1 MKLKKAG
8 LITKIVVIVL
18 VVYAAVRLINIH
30 SDIEEAKDIQKELDQ
45 QVEEMETAN
54 AEMEY
59 SLENSDDDEVI
70 AGIARDK
77 LGMAYPDEE
86 IYTED

>member
-8 LITKIVVIVL
+8 LVTKIVVVVL
-18 VVYAAVRLINIH
+18 VVYAAAKLISIH
-30 SDIEEAKDIQKELDQ
+30 SQIEEAKEVQNELDSQ
-45 QVEEMETAN
+45 AEAMETAN

-59 SLENSDDDEVI
+59 SLEHSEDDEVI

-77 LGMAYPDEE
+77 LGMAYPEEE
-86 IYTED
+86 IYSED

>member
-8 LITKIVVIVL
+8 IITKLVVIVL
-18 VVYAAVRLINIH
+18 VVYAAVSLISIH
-30 SDIEEAKDIQKELDQ
+30 SDIEKAKDIQKELDQ

-59 SLENSDDDEVI
+59 SLENSEDDEVI

-77 LGMAYPDEE
+77 LGLAYPDEE

>member
-8 LITKIVVIVL
+8 LITKIVVVIL
-18 VVYAAVRLINIH
+18 VVYATARLISIH
-30 SDIEEAKDIQKELDQ
+30 SQIEEAKEVQSKLNQ
-45 QVEEMETAN
+45 QVESMETAN

-59 SLENSDDDEVI
+59 SLENSEDEDVI

-86 IYTED
+86 IYSED

>member
-8 LITKIVVIVL
+8 LITKIVVVIL
-18 VVYAAVRLINIH
+18 VVYAAARLISIH
-30 SDIEEAKDIQKELDQ
+30 SQIEEAKEVQGKLNQ
-45 QVEEMETAN
+45 QVESMETAN

-59 SLENSDDDEVI
+59 SLENSEDEDVI

-86 IYTED
+86 IYSED

>member
-8 LITKIVVIVL
+8 LITKIVVVIL
-18 VVYAAVRLINIH
+18 VVYAATRLISLH
-30 SDIEEAKDIQKELDQ
+30 SQIENAKDIQDERAKYAET
-45 QVEEMETAN
+45 METAN

-59 SLENSDDDEVI
+59 SLENSEEDDVI
-70 AGIARDK
+70 ADIARDK

-86 IYTED
+86 IYSED

>member
-8 LITKIVVIVL
+8 LATKIVLIVL
-18 VVYAAVRLINIH
+18 VVYAATRLVIIH
-30 SDIEEAKDIQKELDQ
+30 NQIEDAKKIQNELDSQ
-45 QVEEMETAN
+45 AEAMETAN
-54 AEMEY
+54 AEMQY
-59 SLENSDDDEVI
+59 SLENSQDEDVI

-86 IYTED
+86 IYSED